1 MGGLKGILQLSYWL
15 FEAHAA
21 LRKDNPRGLE
31 GLNVS
36 FVGIQLRDGECYFKA
51 NVLGGETQTKR
62 RVGAIVRSLC
72 GLAIG
77 WDMRVLVTRRRGD
90 EERKETHA
98 RSLSGGGERQC

>member
-1 MGGLKGILQLSYWL
+1 MGGLKGILQHSYWL

-21 LRKDNPRGLE
+21 LRNDNPRGLE
-31 GLNVS
+31 GIHVS
-36 FVGIQLRDGECYFKA
+36 FIGIQLRNGECYSKA
-51 NVLGGETQTKR
+51 SVLGSETQTKR

-90 EERKETHA
+90 EERMETHA
-98 RSLSGGGERQC
+98 RSMSGGGERQR